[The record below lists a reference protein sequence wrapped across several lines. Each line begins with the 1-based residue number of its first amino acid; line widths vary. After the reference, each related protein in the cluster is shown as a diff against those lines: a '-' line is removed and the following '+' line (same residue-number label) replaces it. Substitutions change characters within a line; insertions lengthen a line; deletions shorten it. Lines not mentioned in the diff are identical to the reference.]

1 MTVASHDR
9 WKVQKSLNTK
19 TTQSLNL
26 NSSERASYEASTQG
40 VVSPALLTLLRTKAG
55 LENATYGSRD
65 SLKVVVVWGLLIL
78 VGVGGT
84 TRKAHGEHK

>member
-1 MTVASHDR
+1 MEGSKVLEYKDYAKSH
-9 WKVQKSLNTK
+9 
-19 TTQSLNL
+19 L
-26 NSSERASYEASTQG
+26 NSFERASYEASTQG

-55 LENATYGSRD
+55 LENATSGSRD

-84 TRKAHGEHK
+84 TRKAHGGAQMIQE